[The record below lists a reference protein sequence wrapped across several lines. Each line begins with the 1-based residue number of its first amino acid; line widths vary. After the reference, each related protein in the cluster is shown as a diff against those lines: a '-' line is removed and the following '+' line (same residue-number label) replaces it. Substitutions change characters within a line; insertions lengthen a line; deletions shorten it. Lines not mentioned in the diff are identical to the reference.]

1 MAIVP
6 GKDVYHDVVLEAL
19 ESDGWTITD
28 DPLHISYGGKD
39 AYVDLGAERP
49 IGAVKNGQRIAVE
62 IKSFLGPSE
71 MRDLEVALGQFCLYR
86 EVLAEID
93 ADRALF
99 LAVPLYAWKSLFVA
113 PLGQLVI
120 QRYRLQF
127 LVFDEQ
133 ERRIVQWIR

>member
-1 MAIVP
+1 MP